1 MDCKGIIF
9 LPLSIIE
16 NLRNKIIETLCI
28 NQKSQDEA
36 KKRQPTKSRERDIRL
51 RGQNK
56 KACNTIIRI
65 F

>member
-51 RGQNK
+51 RG
-56 KACNTIIRI
+56 
-65 F
+65 